1 MQKRKLLFWFNYWEF
16 DIFAKPVKF
25 FSLEEAKAFLDQYRN
40 KLTATSLSSAVQ
52 KDLGEFAKLRRMVLD
67 SNKTTAE
74 KDVLLDRI
82 DNAQYKL
89 ASKFLSFTGETR
101 PQ

>member
-1 MQKRKLLFWFNYWEF
+1 VDTGK
-16 DIFAKPVKF
+16 A
-25 FSLEEAKAFLDQYRN
+25 EEARAFMERYAN
-40 KLTATSLSSAVQ
+40 KLAAASLSSSIQ
-52 KDLGEFAKLRRMVLD
+52 KDLGDFATLRRQVLD

-74 KDVLLDRI
+74 KDELLKRI
-82 DNAQYKL
+82 DNAQYQL